1 MNAAALIGA
10 NIHKAAGTAKVG
22 EYLGRYWV
30 DVACLHEATIEAL
43 CRELNEYGG
52 HGAKL
57 QPGCEFVWLP
67 LGDAEVLVECERG
80 DEDSPPQPINVLI
93 NRVWIDV
100 EDHIPAVIVACW
112 CERLFE
118 LRAASV
124 EANKRAVV
132 A

>member
-43 CRELNEYGG
+43 CRELNEYSG
-52 HGAKL
+52 HGARP

-67 LGDAEVLVECERG
+67 LGEAEVLVECEKG
-80 DEDSPPQPINVLI
+80 DEDNRPAPINVLL
-93 NRVWIDV
+93 NRVWCSV
-100 EDHIPAVIVACW
+100 EDVVPVKVIEGW
-112 CERLFE
+112 ERRLLD
-118 LRAASV
+118 LRAASN
-124 EANKRAVV
+124 EANKRAVP